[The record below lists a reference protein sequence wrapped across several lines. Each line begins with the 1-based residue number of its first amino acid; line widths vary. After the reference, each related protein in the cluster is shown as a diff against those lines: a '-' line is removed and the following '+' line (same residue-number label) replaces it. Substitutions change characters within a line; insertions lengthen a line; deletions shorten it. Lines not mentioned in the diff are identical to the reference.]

1 MAEIYTSYFAKLD
14 KLPDDFCPISICG
27 KAPDSYTG
35 AKYKAL
41 APKYWFFKKYKEDG
55 DEEFYTLAFNR
66 DVTGVLKPYE
76 VFLDLQELRAI
87 KHLAYYAMKSQ
98 VTSVIGILS
107 QNGYKKH

>member
-35 AKYKAL
+35 AQYKAL

-55 DEEFYTLAFNR
+55 D
-66 DVTGVLKPYE
+66 
-76 VFLDLQELRAI
+76 
-87 KHLAYYAMKSQ
+87 
-98 VTSVIGILS
+98 
-107 QNGYKKH
+107 